1 MRTLPAGAG
10 LVRRPKGDGVSE
22 ANEYIPLSPPCIT
35 KGDQTCSRR
44 GMRTLPAGA
53 GLVRRPKGDGVSE
66 ANEYIPLSPPCITK
80 GDEILENSLEIQF

>member
-1 MRTLPAGAG
+1 
-10 LVRRPKGDGVSE
+10 
-22 ANEYIPLSPPCIT
+22 
-35 KGDQTCSRR
+35 
-44 GMRTLPAGA
+44 MRTLPAGA